1 MWIQNVVIYSLER
14 KREAR
19 CVIVEFKYDNK
30 KETYDICKGIPVLV
44 PKNLKDNIYSAMEL
58 VIEDINNKRFTVNS
72 QLFEEKEFSACQQF
86 A

>member
-1 MWIQNVVIYSLER
+1 MT
-14 KREAR
+14 
-19 CVIVEFKYDNK
+19 VEFKYDNK

-72 QLFEEKEFSACQQF
+72 QLFEEKEFSASQQF

>member
-1 MWIQNVVIYSLER
+1 
-14 KREAR
+14 
-19 CVIVEFKYDNK
+19 
-30 KETYDICKGIPVLV
+30 
-44 PKNLKDNIYSAMEL
+44 MEL

>member
-1 MWIQNVVIYSLER
+1 MWIRNVVIYSLER

-19 CVIVEFKYDNK
+19 CVTVEFKYDNK

-44 PKNLKDNIYSAMEL
+44 PKNLKDNIYNAMEL
-58 VIEDINNKRFTVNS
+58 VNS